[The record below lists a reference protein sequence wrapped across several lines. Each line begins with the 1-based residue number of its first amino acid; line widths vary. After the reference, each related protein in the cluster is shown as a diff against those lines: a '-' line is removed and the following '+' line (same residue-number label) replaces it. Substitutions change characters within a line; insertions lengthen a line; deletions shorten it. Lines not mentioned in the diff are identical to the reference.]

1 MIDYEAIAT
10 KFKKREVKAKQI
22 FDIREISKDVAYT
35 FVSTFHYLGFAKF
48 FSMYNFGLYLKDTAE
63 LVGVAT
69 YSAPQG
75 ANSLRGWFEGVT
87 NDDISVVELSR
98 LCMLPVFNGTNATSY
113 LLSNS
118 IKMLKKYK
126 VRAVITLA
134 DSSRHVGSIYQV
146 CNFKYYGL
154 TPERNIFYTV
164 DARKNP
170 RIIGKKDI
178 KGVWVKMPRKHR
190 YAFLLDKSMEVLH
203 QEEVRPKFEFE
214 HSDICVGCNG
224 NKVVFDTRFEDY
236 YTCPMCT
243 SKLVPISKEDATNIL
258 NSDDKSRDVE
268 KIINKINGGIIT
280 VEELW

>member
-1 MIDYEAIAT
+1 MVNYNSLVE
-10 KFKKREVKAKQI
+10 KFKRRETKAKDI
-22 FDIREISKDVAYT
+22 FEIKEITKDVAYT
-35 FVSTFHYLGFAKF
+35 FILTYHYLGKAKF
-48 FSMYNFGLYLKDTAE
+48 FSMYNFGLYIKGTPE

-69 YSAPQG
+69 YSSPQG
-75 ANSLRGWFEGVT
+75 PNSLRGWFDGVT
-87 NDDISVVELSR
+87 NDDTSVMELSR
-98 LCMLPVFNGTNATSY
+98 LCMLPIFNGTNATSF

-118 IKMLKKYK
+118 IKMLKKYG
-126 VRAVITLA
+126 VRVVITLA

-154 TPERNIFYTV
+154 TPERNIFYTS

-178 KGVWVKMPRKHR
+178 RGVWVKMPRKHR
-190 YAFLLDKSMEVLH
+190 YAFLLDKTMKVLH
-203 QEEVRPKFEFE
+203 QEEERPK
-214 HSDICVGCNG
+214 SDAPISEICVGCSG
-224 NKVVFDTRFEDY
+224 NKFVFDTRFEDY